1 MGMDAHLKVIEALA
15 NGVDPTTGEVLA
27 NESPYNNPE
36 VIRALFSVIKHLHKP
51 IKKQSEVK
59 TTPEQ
64 KQAENIKNNLPK
76 NAGLPWTQEQK
87 STLAEFFTMGES
99 IALLAEKF
107 GRSRGA
113 IAFELKKQGLIGG

>member
-36 VIRALFSVIKHLHKP
+36 VIRALFSVIKNWHKP

-113 IAFELKKQGLIGG
+113 IASELKKQGLIGG